1 MPKSKMPMRS
11 PRIDMTPMVDLFSL
25 LLTFF
30 MLTATFRS
38 ADAVVVDTPSSVAE
52 APVPKQLFY
61 TLLINKEGKVF
72 IDMSQESDEVQGN
85 FRSNVYQKVCEAY
98 QITPDPKALAQFGRL
113 QSFGMPIQN
122 VAEWAVA
129 GPAERTLLN
138 KGIPYDSTDNQLVV
152 WIKNIRIYH
161 NKAVACIKADA
172 ECDYSHVRKVLD
184 LVLENS
190 EDNSFH
196 LVTNLEKVSVTE

>member
-1 MPKSKMPMRS
+1 
-11 PRIDMTPMVDLFSL
+11 MTPMVDLFSL

-38 ADAVVVDTPSSVAE
+38 ADAVVVDTPFSVAE
-52 APVPKQLFY
+52 APVPNEFFY

-72 IDMSQESDEVQGN
+72 IDMSQESDTVVH
-85 FRSNVYQKVCEAY
+85 RAKVYRKVCEAY
-98 QITPDPKALAQFGRL
+98 NIKPDPKAVKQFGRL

-129 GPAERTLLN
+129 GPAERTKLN
-138 KGIPYDSTDNQLVV
+138 SGIPYDSTDNQLKV
-152 WIKNIRIYH
+152 WIQNIRAFH
-161 NKAVACIKADA
+161 NSAVACVKADA

-184 LVLENS
+184 MVL
-190 EDNSFH
+190 DNSTDNKFH